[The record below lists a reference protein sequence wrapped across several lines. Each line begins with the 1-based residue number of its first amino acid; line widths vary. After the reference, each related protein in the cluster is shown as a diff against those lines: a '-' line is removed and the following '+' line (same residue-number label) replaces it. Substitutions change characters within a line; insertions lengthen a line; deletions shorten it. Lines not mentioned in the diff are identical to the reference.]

1 MTTQHSILAPTDF
14 SPNSDYALPYAI
26 ALAKST
32 GSTLHFVHILVR
44 DDHGAA
50 PDSVKAEPGSGNVRE
65 AVYEHAK
72 ARLQG
77 LVEQALLHGVPAQW
91 HLRTGLPVAEILRVG
106 EENACALTVLATHG
120 HTGLGSALFGTTCE
134 RIIRRSRSPVLVVKH
149 PEHEFVRR
157 DSMTIELKRVLCP
170 VDFSEQSKKALPL
183 AKAFCKQYG
192 ATLVVANVVE
202 RPYIDASENP
212 DVTGSTLASLVELA
226 EEQLSAI
233 AADCGDVPTE
243 THLLT
248 GTVAKQLVKL
258 IDLQRIDL
266 VVMATHGRSGLAHLL
281 FGSVAE
287 RLLRSAPCPVLTV
300 RPAMA
305 GASNGAASLVTA
317 QPGQAGVAHV

>member
-1 MTTQHSILAPTDF
+1 MATQHNILAPTDF

-32 GSTLHFVHILVR
+32 GSTLHFVHVLAPTDPR
-44 DDHGAA
+44 SGARRSKPA
-50 PDSVKAEPGSGNVRE
+50 PGNGSVRE
-65 AVYEHAK
+65 AVNEHAK

-77 LVEQALLHGVPAQW
+77 LVEQALVHGVPAHW
-91 HLRTGLPVAEILRVG
+91 HLRDGLPVAEILRVG
-106 EENACALTVLATHG
+106 QENGCALTIVATHG
-120 HTGLGSALFGTTCE
+120 HVGLGPALFGTTCE
-134 RIIRRSRSPVLVVKH
+134 RIIRRSRTPVLVVKH

-157 DSMTIELKRVLCP
+157 DSMTVDLKRVLCP
-170 VDFSEQSKKALPL
+170 VDFSEQSKQALPL

-226 EEQLSAI
+226 EEQLTEI

-248 GTVAKQLVKL
+248 GMVAKQLVRF
-258 IDLQRIDL
+258 IDRQHIDL
-266 VVMATHGRSGLAHLL
+266 VIMSTHGRTGLAHLL

-300 RPAMA
+300 RLI
-305 GASNGAASLVTA
+305 ASNGSANL
-317 QPGQAGVAHV
+317 AHVHSTESGVTHA